1 MKISLEHIS
10 KKFQRHWIF
19 KEVNFSF
26 TTPGA
31 YALLG
36 ANGSGKSTLLRV
48 IAGMQSPSAGKLFYY
63 HGERQS
69 AIEPDK
75 IYPYIS
81 YCAPAME
88 IVEEFTLKEFLKFHF
103 GFKNALHSADSGN
116 RLTIE
121 EIISIIGLGPAAD
134 KPIAD
139 YSSGMKQ
146 RVKLAQAIFAD
157 TPVLLL
163 DEPCTNLDQAGV
175 EQYTSWIEQYAKDRL
190 VVVASNDVREYFFCQ
205 QQIDVESYK

>member
-63 HGERQS
+63 HGEGQS

-205 QQIDVESYK
+205 QQIDVENYK